1 MRRMELPLIAKAR
14 FEMLPR
20 EVSGKDRGYLSNV
33 RPNHYIAE
41 LGHTVIGN
49 VEFEGGR
56 IELCETRNALITYLY
71 YEPLARLL
79 VPGLRYEV
87 REGSRSVGFV
97 EVVEVVS
104 AAQSASL

>member
-1 MRRMELPLIAKAR
+1 MEPVLIAKVR
-14 FEMLPR
+14 FEMLPSD
-20 EVSGKDRGYLSNV
+20 VSGKDRGYLSNV

-41 LGHTVIGN
+41 LDHTVIGN

-56 IELCETRNALITYLY
+56 IEPGETRDALITYIY

-97 EVVEVVS
+97 EVVEVDSS
-104 AAQSASL
+104 ARRSRQ